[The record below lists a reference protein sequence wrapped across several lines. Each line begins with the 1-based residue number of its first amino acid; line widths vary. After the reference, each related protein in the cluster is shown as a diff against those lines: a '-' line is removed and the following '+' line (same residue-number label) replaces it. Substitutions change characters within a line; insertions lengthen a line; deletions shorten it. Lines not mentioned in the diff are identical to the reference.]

1 MMKNLF
7 YVILLAL
14 LTTNAFSQN
23 ENIRFEN
30 RKKKGYFNTTQIS
43 LLMGR
48 LPVNEQNYS
57 YSYYQYDEEY
67 RKIKTLPS
75 VSMTNGYMF
84 NEHWAAGV
92 GIGFEM
98 FDQNMFPLFADIRYT
113 LRDNEIAPF
122 FAIKSGYSIG
132 DLKKKH
138 YDVLYFY
145 YQPYYATDVYFRN
158 YGGFIL
164 HPEVGTKI
172 PLSEKADLLVTIAYR
187 YQVKKTSVTKENTK
201 WEHIEDLYK
210 LSFGVAIMFR

>member
-23 ENIRFEN
+23 ENIRIEN
-30 RKKKGYFNTTQIS
+30 RKNKGYFNTTQVS

-48 LPVNEQNYS
+48 DPLNEQSNY
-57 YSYYQYDEEY
+57 YFNYIKEQF
-67 RKIKTLPS
+67 KIHTLPS
-75 VSMTNGYMF
+75 VTITNGYMF
-84 NEHWAAGV
+84 NEQWSAGI

-98 FDQNMFPLFADIRYT
+98 FDQNLFPLFADIRYT

-122 FAIKSGYSIG
+122 FAIKTGYSIG
-132 DLKKKH
+132 HLKKKH
-138 YDVLYFY
+138 YDEFYFY
-145 YQPYYATDVYFRN
+145 YQPYYVTDVYFKN
-158 YGGFIL
+158 HGGFMF
-164 HPEVGTKI
+164 HPEIGTKI
-172 PLSEKADLLVTIAYR
+172 PLSEKADLLLTIAYR